1 MSTSSVDTLTV
12 QGISWTQAM
21 ENAVRV
27 LVRGD
32 EYSDRKVLQS
42 DYISANAALAQ
53 AWVAVAREITMHAK
67 AAQ

>member
-1 MSTSSVDTLTV
+1 VTTSPVDTLTV
-12 QGISWTQAM
+12 QDISWTRAM

-32 EYSDRKVLQS
+32 EYSNRKIQQYE
-42 DYISANAALAQ
+42 YISANAALAQ
-53 AWVAVAREITMHAK
+53 AWVAVAREITMHAR